1 MLKNFVGEIKTR
13 KIRKWL
19 AIHLSTSLT
28 LIGAVN
34 LLSSRY
40 GIPSYIFDSIFILA
54 ICALPITLVLAWFHG
69 TKQQRAFRTGEI
81 VFYCIII
88 FLAGFIL
95 YRLIFTKM
103 EKTID
108 VVEKSIAVLPF
119 QNFSDSKDD
128 EYFSDGIT
136 DDILTQLSKVR
147 ALKVI
152 SRTSVMKY
160 KNTQKTAPE
169 IAKELGVES
178 ILEGSVRRSGS
189 RIRIVGQ
196 LIDAV
201 NDKHLWAEKYDRQLK
216 DIFTI
221 QSEVAEKIASALA
234 IKLTFSEKEN
244 IHKKYTESID
254 AYTLYLKGKDYYY
267 RLTPEDNETAV
278 KFFKEALTSDPNYAL
293 AYAGLGKAYAQKFR
307 IFGMGDEWY
316 DSSKAM
322 IEKAI
327 ELDPDIAEPYLAL
340 GLNLLYSGKI
350 HYSLEQYLKAASI
363 NPNSDAV
370 SAIGQIYCLLGNLV
384 EAVPWLN
391 QAIKLDP
398 TDWVSYRSL
407 GQIYYDIGRYNDAER
422 LFLKVNNLMPEHYY
436 ALLDLNRLY
445 IVQKQ
450 YEKADSLL
458 LHTLSNNPENYRVL
472 YCLAEVKMFAGKST
486 EAKLYFKKVIDIA
499 TIKYGPAVEYGYF
512 NWKDGKVKEAKDI
525 FAPIKKSNEE
535 EIKEGM
541 ENYNYPYE
549 LARIYSIEGNKD
561 KALENLKLA
570 IKFGWKNYL
579 YAKADPLLENIR
591 NDSGFVL
598 LIKDI
603 QNEIIAMK
611 SKIK

>member
-1 MLKNFVGEIKTR
+1 MLKNFIGEIKAR

-34 LLSSRY
+34 LISSRY
-40 GIPSYIFDSIFILA
+40 GIPSYIFDSILILV
-54 ICALPITLVLAWFHG
+54 ICALPITLVLAWLHG
-69 TKQQRAFRTGEI
+69 AEQRRTFRAGEI
-81 VFYCIII
+81 TFYSFII
-88 FLAGFIL
+88 LAAGFIL
-95 YRLIFTKM
+95 YRYLFATVV
-103 EKTID
+103 KTVD

-119 QNFSDSKDD
+119 KNLSDSKDD

-178 ILEGSVRRSGS
+178 LLEGSVRRSGS

-201 NDKHLWAEKYDRQLK
+201 NDKHLWADTYDRQLK
-216 DIFTI
+216 DIFKI

-234 IKLTFSEKEN
+234 INLTFTEKEN
-244 IHKKYTESID
+244 ILKKYTENID

-267 RLTPEDNETAV
+267 RLTPETNEIAIN
-278 KFFKEALTSDPNYAL
+278 FFKEALKYDSSYAL

-316 DSSKAM
+316 DSSKIM

-327 ELDPDIAEPYLAL
+327 NLDPEIAEPYLAL

-350 HYSLEQYLKAASI
+350 QDALEQYLKAANI
-363 NPNSDAV
+363 NPSSDAV
-370 SAIGQIYCLLGNLV
+370 SAIGQIYGLIGNLV

-398 TDWVSYRSL
+398 TDWVGYRSL
-407 GQIYYDIGRYNDAER
+407 GHVYFEIGRYNNAEK
-422 LFLKVNNLMPEHYY
+422 LFLKVNNLMPEHNY
-436 ALLDLNRLY
+436 ALLDLTRLY
-445 IVQKQ
+445 IVQKL
-450 YEKADSLL
+450 YTKADSLL
-458 LHTLSNNPENYRVL
+458 QKALINNPNDYKVL
-472 YCLAEVKMFAGKST
+472 YCIAEVKMFSGKSS
-486 EAKLYFKKVIDIA
+486 EAEMYFKKLIDIA
-499 TIKYGPAVEYGYF
+499 TLTYGPAVEYGYF
-512 NWKDGKVKEAKDI
+512 RWKNGKVIEAKDI
-525 FAPIKKSNEE
+525 FAPVKKSNEN
-535 EIKEGM
+535 EIKQGM

-549 LARIYSIEGNKD
+549 LARIYSVEGNKD
-561 KALENLKLA
+561 RAIENLKLA
-570 IKFGWKNYL
+570 IKYGWKNYL

-591 NDSGFVL
+591 NDQRFIFLMG
-598 LIKDI
+598 DI
-603 QNEIIAMK
+603 QNEIFAMN
-611 SKIK
+611 SQIK

>member
-1 MLKNFVGEIKTR
+1 MFKNFIGEIKAR

-34 LLSSRY
+34 LISSRY
-40 GIPSYIFDSIFILA
+40 GIPSYIFDSIFILV
-54 ICALPITLVLAWFHG
+54 ICALPITLVLAWLHG
-69 TKQQRAFRTGEI
+69 AEQQRAFRAGEI
-81 VFYCIII
+81 IFYSFII
-88 FLAGFIL
+88 FATGIIL
-95 YRLIFTKM
+95 YLFLFARVK
-103 EKTID
+103 KTVD

-119 QNFSDSKDD
+119 KNLSDSKDD

-160 KNTQKTAPE
+160 KNSQKTAPE

-178 ILEGSVRRSGS
+178 LLEGSVRRSGS
-189 RIRIVGQ
+189 RIRIVSQ

-201 NDKHLWAEKYDRQLK
+201 NDKHLWADTYDRQLK
-216 DIFTI
+216 DIFKI

-234 IKLTFSEKEN
+234 INLTFTEKEN
-244 IHKKYTESID
+244 ILKKYTENID
-254 AYTLYLKGKDYYY
+254 AYTLYLKGRDYYY
-267 RLTPEDNETAV
+267 RLTPEANEIAIN
-278 KFFKEALTSDPNYAL
+278 FFKEALKCDSNYAL

-316 DSSKAM
+316 DSSKIM

-327 ELDPDIAEPYLAL
+327 KLDPDIAEPYLAL

-350 HYSLEQYLKAASI
+350 QDALEQYLKAANI
-363 NPNSDAV
+363 NPSSDAV
-370 SAIGQIYCLLGNLV
+370 SAIGQIYGLLGNLV

-398 TDWVSYRSL
+398 TDWVGYRSL
-407 GQIYYDIGRYNDAER
+407 GHVYYEIGRYNNAEK
-422 LFLKVNNLMPEHYY
+422 LFLKVNNLMPEHNY
-436 ALLDLNRLY
+436 ALLDLTRLY
-445 IVQKQ
+445 IVQKL
-450 YEKADSLL
+450 YIKADFLL
-458 LHTLSNNPENYRVL
+458 QKALINNPNDYKVL
-472 YCLAEVKMFAGKST
+472 YCIAELKMFSGKSS
-486 EAKLYFKKVIDIA
+486 EAKMYFKMLIDIA

-512 NWKDGKVKEAKDI
+512 RWKDGKVMEAQDI
-525 FAPIKKSNEE
+525 LTPIKKSNEN

-549 LARIYSIEGNKD
+549 LARIYSVEGNKD
-561 KALENLKLA
+561 KAIENLKLA
-570 IKFGWKNYL
+570 IKYGWKNYL

-591 NDSGFVL
+591 NDQRFVFL
-598 LIKDI
+598 MSNI
-603 QNEIIAMK
+603 QNEIIAMN
-611 SKIK
+611 SKIN